1 MVGVFVLF
9 IPHTVKWFNRRELN
23 SSNKSP
29 SQQCL
34 CVSLCV
40 GVDGCV
46 HVVAAIKHS
55 PAHSAAAVAAVR
67 LPIWVKSPSSPPRA
81 TSTPPPRLLPSLS
94 LSCPLTR
101 SLSLSPSLFLLSS
114 LSAFSLCLFHFL
126 FSLFLLPPSLF
137 LFCPFLLSP
146 LALSK
151 GVFA

>member
-1 MVGVFVLF
+1 MSLTPATRVLVNSVCVF
-9 IPHTVKWFNRRELN
+9 
-23 SSNKSP
+23 
-29 SQQCL
+29 L
-34 CVSLCV
+34 CVWGWMDVCMCMCV
-40 GVDGCV
+40 SVQ
-46 HVVAAIKHS
+46 VVGAIKHS

-67 LPIWVKSPSSPPRA
+67 FPIWVKSPSSPPRA